1 MLEYGLLQRAGELL
15 QAYDEFW
22 EATQMANK
30 DVNKNE
36 SSDKIEY
43 TILCWNA
50 PKSILR
56 WSNGGVRYSVS
67 RKVEEVYS
75 V

>member
-1 MLEYGLLQRAGELL
+1 MLQRAGELL

-30 DVNKNE
+30 EVKKNE

-43 TILCWNA
+43 IILC
-50 PKSILR
+50 
-56 WSNGGVRYSVS
+56 
-67 RKVEEVYS
+67 
-75 V
+75 

>member
-1 MLEYGLLQRAGELL
+1 MDASRKNALLCVPRCVMLEYGLLQRAGELL

-43 TILCWNA
+43 IILC
-50 PKSILR
+50 
-56 WSNGGVRYSVS
+56 
-67 RKVEEVYS
+67 
-75 V
+75 